1 MKFST
6 RMWVVVLSIILPLS
20 LILPTDASA
29 STSFKDVK
37 KDHEY
42 YEHLTFVNAKNFIT
56 GVKQKD
62 GSTIF
67 NPNGVVKRSH
77 VAKIVIE
84 ASGVNPKGSSQT
96 FADLPNTGK
105 NKEAHMYLS
114 KAVQLG
120 FMSKDTNGKI
130 RPYEA
135 ATREEMAVALAKA
148 FKLAQKP
155 STSKPMFFQDIANN
169 HRHAAEING
178 LYYAGVTQGVKGQ
191 FQPRADLKRSQFVM
205 MVARAM
211 DERFKLTLKENAPY
225 EKGIV
230 TNLKAND
237 QLNVRPTPSMNNA
250 PVGKLSLNTVVK
262 VNHITPDGW
271 YNITANNITGYVSS
285 TYIKKYTETAVNP
298 PKPTEPPVVKP
309 DPPAPTLPTSNV
321 IGKVTVPNLNVRS
334 AGNASSSIVDKLS
347 TGQQVTVHSIN
358 GFWVN
363 ITTPS
368 GKRGYVHKYYLKL
381 MNQTGSAVKD
391 RIIVIDP
398 GHGGRDPGSSAGG
411 VSEKQ
416 IALDISKRVQKKL
429 QNAGATVYLTRTGDT
444 YPELSDRTQFAS
456 KMFAES
462 FVSIHTN
469 SFHNTSANGT
479 EVWYNT
485 SSNQNGAES
494 KQLAGLI
501 QNKII
506 QKVKT
511 TDRKIKDGPFYVIRN
526 NQMPAILIE
535 LGFIS
540 NPSDREKMT
549 NDYYANL
556 FADAIYEGIVEYY
569 SR

>member
-6 RMWVVVLSIILPLS
+6 KIWVAVLSIILPLS
-20 LILPTDASA
+20 MFATTFAEA
-29 STSFKDVK
+29 ANSFKDVQK
-37 KDHEY
+37 SHEY
-42 YEHLTFVNAKNFIT
+42 YEHLNFVNAKNFIT

-62 GSTIF
+62 GSVIF
-67 NPNGVVKRSH
+67 DSDGVVKRSH

-84 ASGVNPKGSSQT
+84 AANINPRGASQN
-96 FADLPNTGK
+96 FSDLPNKG
-105 NKEAHMYLS
+105 NDQEAHMYLS

-120 FMSKDTNGKI
+120 LLSTDKNNKI
-130 RPYEA
+130 RPYA
-135 ATREEMAVALAKA
+135 PATREEMAVAISKA
-148 FKLAQKP
+148 FNLAQRP
-155 STSKPMFFQDIANN
+155 TNEKPMYFKDISTQ
-169 HRHAAEING
+169 HIHADEING
-178 LYYAGVTQGVKGQ
+178 LYYAGVTQGVKGE
-191 FQPRADLKRSQFVM
+191 FQPRANLKRSQFVM
-205 MVARAM
+205 MIARAM
-211 DERFKLTLKENAPY
+211 DDRFKLSLIQNAPY

-230 TNLKAND
+230 TNLKAGD
-237 QLNVRPTPSMNNA
+237 RLNVRPTPSMANS
-250 PVGKLSLNTVVK
+250 PVGKLNLNTIVK
-262 VNHITPDGW
+262 VNHATKDGW
-271 YNITANNITGYVSS
+271 LNITANNITGYVSS

-298 PKPTEPPVVKP
+298 PKPVDPPVTQ
-309 DPPAPTLPTSNV
+309 PPTTTPTSNV

-334 AGNASSSIVDKLS
+334 AGNASSTIVDKLS
-347 TGQQVTVHSIN
+347 TGQKVTVHSIN

-381 MNQTGSAVKD
+381 INQTGSAVKD
-391 RIIVIDP
+391 RIIVLDP

-444 YPELSDRTQFAS
+444 YPELSDRTQFAT

-469 SFHNTSANGT
+469 SFHNTSASGT

-494 KQLAGLI
+494 KQLAQLV

-569 SR
+569 SK